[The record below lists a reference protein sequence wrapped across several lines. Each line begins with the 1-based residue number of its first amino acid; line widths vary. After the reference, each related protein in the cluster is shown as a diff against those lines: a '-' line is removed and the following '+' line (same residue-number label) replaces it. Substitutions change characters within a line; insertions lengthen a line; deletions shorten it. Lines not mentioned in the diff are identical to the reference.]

1 MSSRPNRYDMPG
13 EPVPFS
19 NGGASDIEQER
30 KAWAKERDRLLNM
43 LAQQQRIAHTGL
55 ITSGLVHEI
64 ANFVMLMS
72 GTAYMAA
79 RSNDPTRWRETLGN
93 IPAKCD
99 EIVQT
104 MESVLA
110 FTGKRGDD
118 ELESFHAAQAIRQAV
133 RLLAPLASADDV
145 DLAPHIEDDTLIMGE
160 QQLLVQAIVNLGS
173 NAIRACE
180 GGGGRVRVHVS
191 KPDASTCRIDVVD
204 NGTGVPEHLR
214 GRLFQPFT
222 TGAAKSGGHGL
233 GMFIVRQVV
242 RRMGGSIR
250 VTTSPNGT
258 TVRLEVPAAE

>member
-1 MSSRPNRYDMPG
+1 MSLRPNRYDLPG
-13 EPVPFS
+13 ESGPVS
-19 NGGASDIEQER
+19 GGPDIEQER

-64 ANFVMLMS
+64 SNFVMLMS
-72 GTAYMAA
+72 GTSYMAA
-79 RSNDPTRWRETLGN
+79 RSNDPTRWRDTLN
-93 IPAKCD
+93 TIPAKCD

-145 DLAPHIEDDTLIMGE
+145 DLAPHIEDDTLVVGE

-180 GGGGRVRVHVS
+180 GGGRVRVHVS

-222 TGAAKSGGHGL
+222 TGAANSGGHGL
-233 GMFIVRQVV
+233 GMFIVRQVI
-242 RRMGGSIR
+242 RRMSGTIR

-258 TVRLEVPAAE
+258 TVRLEIPAAE